1 MNRKCGQTVS
11 AYDRRTFAKVFGAD
25 KDKVPHDQTLG
36 NDNKDAMLDCKT
48 SFHQSEDKCNCHF
61 LTSVMI
67 ITFIV
72 FLLKQ
77 STLQCISSQ
86 VSTKHEKELAS
97 YIVHTAS
104 KITEL

>member
-1 MNRKCGQTVS
+1 MNRKCGQPVS

-25 KDKVPHDQTLG
+25 KDEVPHDQTLG
-36 NDNKDAMLDCKT
+36 NNNKDAMLDCKT

-72 FLLKQ
+72 FAQ
-77 STLQCISSQ
+77 TEFIISSQ

-97 YIVHTAS
+97 YTVHTAS